1 MGHEVFISYA
11 SADAAAADEVVA
23 ALEAAGVSCWMA
35 PRDVRPASDYAE
47 EIIAAIHGARV
58 LVLLFSKAA
67 NDSVHVRRELD
78 RAVSAG
84 LAVAPLRIEDL
95 EPTGAL
101 DYYLAGRQWC
111 DALARPLAPHLDKF
125 TSAVRDLLEAK
136 EPAPPLARH
145 PLRRRRTTVLL
156 SVLGLALVVAVAVV
170 AAWALTR
177 SRTPTTTKTHP
188 SHATGPTAAQLQKE
202 YGPSVVRIT
211 ANVPLGVGGKLTWEK
226 IVGSGCVVS
235 KDGTILTSVALVDR
249 TYRGPYVRAVNAA
262 YSVDRVTV
270 EFFGS
275 RGQQSKV
282 RGFVCQADTGFGN
295 AVISV
300 DPRAAHLVPIPLGNS
315 DAARVGEPVYALSR
329 QDTKLQS
336 APGSLSAVWHFPHWV
351 TGQKFVDVLRTDAVF
366 TGPGLGGPL
375 IDASGHV
382 IGIMGPVPA
391 DLYAEGDVDHAS
403 PTAGS
408 AMSINGAMADVP
420 SAGAF
425 SGYTA
430 WLDLTAFWITPAL
443 AKALGLPA
451 PRGLLVEIVDPG
463 GPAARAGIR
472 GGATVKTVPVPG
484 TGQEQFITGG
494 DLIVGIDGKP
504 VDSYDTYY
512 KILNGHKPGDNVTVK
527 LYRGRT
533 LLTVKATL
541 TAFPYTPPAA

>member
-1 MGHEVFISYA
+1 MAHEVFISYA
-11 SADAAAADEVVA
+11 SADVAAADEVVA
-23 ALEAAGVSCWMA
+23 ALEAAGISCWMA
-35 PRDVRPASDYAE
+35 PRDVRPVSDYAE
-47 EIIAAIHGARV
+47 ELIAAIHAARV

-84 LAVAPLRIEDL
+84 LAIAPLRIENL
-95 EPTGAL
+95 EPSGAL

-111 DALARPLAPHLDKF
+111 DVLDRPLAPHLEKF
-125 TSAVRDLLEAK
+125 TGAVRDLLESK
-136 EPAPPLARH
+136 EPAPPLVHH

-156 SVLGLALVVAVAVV
+156 SVLGLALVVAVAALTV
-170 AAWALTR
+170 WALTR
-177 SRTPTTTKTHP
+177 SKTPTAAKAHA
-188 SHATGPTAAQLQKE
+188 SHATGLTAAQLQNK

-211 ANVPLGVGGKLTWEK
+211 ANVPLGVGGKLTWKK
-226 IVGSGCVVS
+226 IVGLGCVIS
-235 KDGTILTSVALVDR
+235 KNGTILTSMALVDR

-262 YSVDRVTV
+262 YYMDRVTV
-270 EFFGS
+270 EFWGS
-275 RGQQSKV
+275 QGQHTKV
-282 RGFVCQADTGFGN
+282 KGFLYGLDTGFGN

-300 DPRAAHLVPIPLGNS
+300 DPRTAHLVPIPVGNS

-336 APGSLSAVWHFPHWV
+336 AAGHLSAVWHFPHWV
-351 TGQKFVDVLRTDAVF
+351 TSQKYVDVVRTDAVF
-366 TGPGLGGPL
+366 TGSGLGGPL

-420 SAGAF
+420 SAGSY
-425 SGYTA
+425 SGNKTSLGVTYAT
-430 WLDLTAFWITPAL
+430 ITPTL

-451 PRGLLVEIVDPG
+451 PTGLLVAIVGPG

-472 GGATVKTVPVPG
+472 GGTTVKTVLMPG
-484 TGQEQFITGG
+484 TGPDQFITGG
-494 DLIVGIDGKP
+494 DLIIAIDGK
-504 VDSYDTYY
+504 VVNSDVTVQTA
-512 KILNGHKPGDNVTVK
+512 LHRHKPGDIVSVK
-527 LYRGRT
+527 LYRGNR
-533 LLTVKATL
+533 LLTVTAKL
-541 TAFPYTPPAA
+541 TAYPYTPPAA